1 MTESKKKV
9 LSYIDEKADV
19 ITGVSDLIWDYAELS
34 LREFQSAELYVKVL
48 KEEGFTVEC
57 PFDGIKTAFRASY
70 GSGKPVIGI
79 LAEYDALT
87 GLSQEAGATER
98 KELVADGNGH
108 GCGHN
113 LLGAGS
119 MAAAFALK
127 KYLEEKGEGSG
138 TVVFYGCPGEEGAAT
153 KAFMARDGKRFQ
165 ETARRFLELFFLQ
178 EKIVDFGR
186 LYYDLYRGN
195 WSPAGVMVDDGEGN
209 RVVVAVDY
217 DDSATNFKWA
227 TKSITKSAILKSAP
241 NFTGIEEITFY
252 FRNTNGGWIYFDNV
266 KFDKTD
272 LGDIGGLDYSKRDKK
287 FVWDAVESATEYE
300 LYIDGAEEPFVT
312 DENEVDM
319 TESPLS
325 EGNHTVKL
333 VAVNGT
339 SRREKI
345 FDSIFVDK
353 DMRFNVPK
361 EGSTTE
367 YILAAFDTTEYLQ
380 YLQPY
385 NEQMK
390 PTFDITDE
398 GLTLTFNST
407 YENSSLKYL

>member
-153 KAFMARDGKRFQ
+153 KAFMARDGKFA
-165 ETARRFLELFFLQ
+165 ECDAALTWHP
-178 EKIVDFGR
+178 
-186 LYYDLYRGN
+186 GN
-195 WSPAGVMVDDGEGN
+195 VN
-209 RVVVAVDY
+209 Q
-217 DDSATNFKWA
+217 
-227 TKSITKSAILKSAP
+227 
-241 NFTGIEEITFY
+241 
-252 FRNTNGGWIYFDNV
+252 
-266 KFDKTD
+266 
-272 LGDIGGLDYSKRDKK
+272 
-287 FVWDAVESATEYE
+287 
-300 LYIDGAEEPFVT
+300 VT
-312 DENEVDM
+312 
-319 TESPLS
+319 S
-325 EGNHTVKL
+325 
-333 VAVNGT
+333 GT
-339 SRREKI
+339 
-345 FDSIFVDK
+345 
-353 DMRFNVPK
+353 
-361 EGSTTE
+361 
-367 YILAAFDTTEYLQ
+367 
-380 YLQPY
+380 
-385 NEQMK
+385 
-390 PTFDITDE
+390 
-398 GLTLTFNST
+398 
-407 YENSSLKYL
+407 